1 MELIY
6 LYIDKFGGSIRKQGI
21 NFSPNFN
28 VKIENNMLMVDDLR
42 EKNKGEFQ
50 KKIYPENIENI
61 TLLLGKNGSGKTT
74 ILNLLGMNREDRC
87 DLSIKGDII
96 RDRYFILYH
105 IEDNKYALELLW
117 NTDFKNLEKAIP
129 DFIRDIENI
138 SIKNN
143 KNMFYKIPIGVVLEK
158 KGEYFNVVKDLY
170 EKINIYSS
178 WSDNIKFKYI
188 LDNNSQ
194 IIKKRRDLLSITDI
208 GNYNYLYERNYII
221 ESKKWILYKYL
232 AKIIGNSDLK
242 FSSTRAFI
250 EVDISLD
257 YNTSVYEKKLKEKL
271 KKWINHLEKILE
283 VYNKPFFMRTV
294 NKTIEIEKTDK
305 EIFLNDIISRYI
317 LNMFEVAICRDFK
330 DKDFENSKGKK
341 LEDIDYKE
349 FLDKF
354 KNDENKQLDS
364 TDLIGDIVNLDI
376 EYKNLLKVI
385 FYFNHKQI
393 SKYNQ
398 LIYVSRYLYSRIH
411 KSINDSGA
419 ISEYQSSMEEMFE
432 RIRNLYEKYFYKN
445 SLKIECTNNID
456 EDVKNFLK
464 TYDKYKLYEYDD
476 SGRGSDVGWR
486 FKFNISNLSEG
497 EEKLVEL
504 LSKIFDIIESSEDN
518 KLNIILL
525 DEPDQSLHPEWS
537 RQFIGFICRGIK
549 EFKNKNIQFVFS
561 THSPFMVSDILS
573 ENIYYLDNKISEN
586 RNEITITKMSGKNNL
601 YNNSFGANIYNILKD
616 NFILEKTIGQ
626 YAYEKISEFIKEIQ
640 SDNTLDDEYVD
651 FFINSIGEEFLRKKL
666 KDIYRRKRNDE
677 KTNLINKI
685 NLLNDEEKLSKIKEI
700 LNGGKND

>member
-6 LYIDKFGGSIRKQGI
+6 LYIDKFGDNIRKQGI

-74 ILNLLGMNREDRC
+74 ILNLLGMNREDRS
-87 DLSIKGDII
+87 DKSIEGFNIKDQ
-96 RDRYFILYH
+96 YFILYH
-105 IEDNKYALELLW
+105 IEGNKYVMELLW
-117 NTDFKNLEKAIP
+117 EKYCGKNL
-129 DFIRDIENI
+129 FS
-138 SIKNN
+138 SIKNISCKCIN
-143 KNMFYKIPIGVVLEK
+143 EPFYKLPMGVVLHK
-158 KGEYFNVVKDLY
+158 KGNKFEITNNLFNEDEFY
-170 EKINIYSS
+170 EKESTNIDINYL
-178 WSDNIKFKYI
+178 
-188 LDNNSQ
+188 LDGNCE
-194 IIKKRRDLLSITDI
+194 IIRRKGKNGLNRYDI
-208 GNYNYLYERNYII
+208 GNYNYLNRRNYII
-221 ESKKWILYKYL
+221 ESRKWILYKYL
-232 AKIIGNSDLK
+232 AKIIGNSALK
-242 FSSTRAFI
+242 FSSKKAFI

-257 YNTSVYEKKLKEKL
+257 YNTAVYEKKLKKL
-271 KKWINHLEKILE
+271 EKWIDDLEEKLE
-283 VYNKPFFMRTV
+283 VYDEPFFMEII
-294 NKTIEIEKTDK
+294 NEAIEIEHTDK

-317 LNMFEVAICRDFK
+317 LNMFEVAICREVK
-330 DKDFENSKGKK
+330 DKYFENSKGKR
-341 LEDIDYKE
+341 LEDIDYKG

-354 KNDENKQLDS
+354 KNEENKQLDS
-364 TDLIGDIVNLDI
+364 TYLIGDIVNLEI
-376 EYKNLLKVI
+376 EYENLLKVI
-385 FYFNHKQI
+385 NYFNHKKI

-398 LIYVSRYLYSRIH
+398 LIYISRYLYSRIH

-432 RIRNLYEKYFYKN
+432 RIRNLDEKYFYKN

-464 TYDKYKLYEYDD
+464 TYDKYKLYKYDD
-476 SGRGSDVGWR
+476 SGMGSDVGWR
-486 FKFNISNLSEG
+486 FKFNISDLSEG
-497 EEKLVEL
+497 EYKIVEL

-525 DEPDQSLHPEWS
+525 DEPDKSLHPEWS
-537 RQFIGFICRGIK
+537 RQLIGFICRGIK
-549 EFKNKNIQFVFS
+549 DFKNKNIQFVFS

-573 ENIYYLDNKISEN
+573 ENIYYLDNKISQN
-586 RNEITITKMSGKNNL
+586 RNEITITKMSEKNNL

>member
-6 LYIDKFGGSIRKQGI
+6 LYIDKFGDNIRKQGI

-28 VKIENNMLMVDDLR
+28 VRIENNRLIVDDLR
-42 EKNKGEFQ
+42 EKSKGKFQ

-61 TLLLGKNGSGKTT
+61 TLLLGKNGAGKTT
-74 ILNLLGMNREDRC
+74 ILKLLGMNREDRC
-87 DLSIKGDII
+87 DLSIKGDFI
-96 RDRYFILYH
+96 RDRYFLLYH
-105 IEDNKYALELLW
+105 INDNKYALELLW
-117 NTDFKNLEKAIP
+117 NTDFRSLKMAIP

-138 SIKNN
+138 LIKNN
-143 KNMFYKIPIGVVLEK
+143 KNIFYKIPIGVVLEK
-158 KGEYFNVVKDLY
+158 KGEYFNVIEDLY
-170 EKINIYSS
+170 KL
-178 WSDNIKFKYI
+178 WSDNIIFSYI
-188 LDNNSQ
+188 LDKDSE
-194 IIKKRRDLLSITDI
+194 IIKKRKNLLNITDI
-208 GNYNYLYERNYII
+208 GNYNYLYKRNYVI
-221 ESKKWILYKYL
+221 ESQKWILYKYL
-232 AKIIGNSDLK
+232 SKIIGNSALK
-242 FSSTRAFI
+242 FFSTKTFI

-271 KKWINHLEKILE
+271 EKWIDDIEEKLD
-283 VYNKPFFMRTV
+283 VYDEPLFERVGNK
-294 NKTIEIEKTDK
+294 NIEINNIKDSTDK

-317 LNMFEVAICRDFK
+317 LNMFEVAICREVK
-330 DKDFENSKGKK
+330 DKDFENSKGKR
-341 LEDIDYKE
+341 LENIDYKG

-354 KNDENKQLDS
+354 KNEENKQLDS
-364 TDLIGDIVNLDI
+364 TELIGDIVNLEI
-376 EYKNLLKVI
+376 EYENLLKVI
-385 FYFNHKQI
+385 NYFNHKKI

-411 KSINDSGA
+411 KSINNSGA

-432 RIRNLYEKYFYKN
+432 RIRNLDEKYFYKN

-549 EFKNKNIQFVFS
+549 DFKNKNIQFVFS

-586 RNEITITKMSGKNNL
+586 RNEITITKMSEKNNL

-626 YAYEKISEFIKEIQ
+626 YAYEKISEFIKDIQ